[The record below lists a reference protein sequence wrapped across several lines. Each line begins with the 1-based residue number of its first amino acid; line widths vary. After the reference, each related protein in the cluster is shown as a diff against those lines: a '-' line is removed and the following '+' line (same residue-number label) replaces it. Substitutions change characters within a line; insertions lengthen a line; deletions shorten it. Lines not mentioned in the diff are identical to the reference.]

1 MKNFLQTIGSSALA
15 ILFTVLI
22 IGGATHLAEKNSSVL
37 KAEIT
42 LLDLD
47 QINPTRG
54 LSFVSPNG
62 TAYPINNV
70 VTINSL
76 FVQHTA
82 LFSNQDDLI
91 SGVNIDNSPIFLSEG
106 GTPCPAGTV
115 YSGRQVFLPD
125 NFSGECTVGISIP
138 GHPNINEDDG
148 DPNASDNTNELTIVA
163 NQCTDFQ
170 ASILL
175 GQGSNLEVFD
185 PADLGVGASTEGND
199 LFDFNDPVNPIN
211 SINLNYPVAGV
222 AGARTFDIRLDF
234 VSDISLDPINGVTGR
249 AEITSNN
256 GTGGYEIKVR
266 DEGDGNEV
274 ETAQNFAYVFNDLL
288 GANSPFIA
296 TPDPTDAAQMNLRAV
311 ELGTHTDNYNC
322 SINGVTPTSLLNIA
336 PAPPDPCFAGGVNG
350 VANVL
355 TAPLMLG
362 SELVQGE
369 SVIVFASN
377 SSGGVEWT
385 SSNPA
390 NLEVT
395 TLTEA
400 NESDEGAADFV
411 DTLLDDAVAIP
422 TVDTSLAAG
431 ASYDLDCDIN
441 EDDDGNFIS
450 EQCQVNISLPVS
462 YNISAI
468 NYITNVALEEVVEVT
483 VQGGTLNGFLTGTG
497 TYTTGGG
504 ISVNLTGA
512 VSGVVSGSAVG
523 LYNGTVSG
531 QISASVSVA
540 GDMPGQ
546 ATQVSA
552 SDFNDNF
559 MALPGA
565 VAEGILSDIAGT
577 FTSTVK
583 SNAADN
589 SNVALLFPK
598 RAGSSLLTAVDAQGC
613 IATFNVEVIGQE
625 VILEPVGFESG
636 DVLDVADVIQINA
649 FIGAANQEIEETEN
663 ISATAGIEW
672 FSSNEQV
679 ATIDGTGLLT
689 ALKPGITN
697 ITARYDT
704 GDAEIG
710 TIESKPLSITV
721 NKITDLLIS
730 YDKPTQAKLDASDL
744 ELANQSI
751 TIAIHNPE
759 AAGKTLTV
767 EGQTVNITLPTGT
780 YDNDIAKVTAI
791 TTQLQTDIDAL
802 TITDS
807 SAVVQDLIN
816 VTTVDG
822 FPGMLVLE
830 PNNQAAD
837 HDGDNQ
843 VDLDENGQIDI
854 ATTANTD
861 QMAIIPNFEAT
872 IDLPAAETYGLDI
885 IAKYDNGATEK
896 LLPTSFTW
904 VNTPVNYLEQAALDT
919 GLLKFGEI
927 AGLSN
932 VVAQFENADGS
943 FVQSNYLTVEVTA
956 GPAIDYIHRIGSG
969 ALTKGS
975 RINLRAKI
983 TDVDTVADIT
993 NIETSVV
1000 YSTGST
1006 YSEIIDDADAIW
1018 FSATTFLD
1026 EVVLESSS
1034 ETTEEGE
1041 VPAPTALPYKIYD
1054 IPVEV
1059 PIDENLFDG
1068 LYNLIISI
1076 TDSENN
1082 TLNYVY
1088 PIRIGN
1094 IGEGDVNGDG
1104 TTNMIDVII
1113 AFQIATGGIP
1123 SPTAAQLQAANVD
1136 GVGGVTLIDV
1146 ILLFNAV
1153 NN

>member
-1 MKNFLQTIGSSALA
+1 MKNYLQTIGSSALA

-22 IGGATHLAEKNSSVL
+22 VGGATHLAEKNSSVL
-37 KAEIT
+37 KAAVIT
-42 LLDLD
+42 D
-47 QINPTRG
+47 INFDDVDDNAGIT
-54 LSFVSPNG
+54 FASPAG

-76 FVQHTA
+76 YIDYILA
-82 LFSNQDDLI
+82 SLDDDGI
-91 SGVNIDNSPIFLSEG
+91 ASGTTIDDSPIFLSEG
-106 GTPCPAGTV
+106 SVPCPAGTV
-115 YSGRQVFLPD
+115 YTGRQVVLPD
-125 NFSGECTVGISIP
+125 TFVGSCTIGVSIP
-138 GHPNINEDDG
+138 GRTNINEDDG
-148 DPNASDNTNELTIVA
+148 AFGVLDGTNELTISA
-163 NQCTDFQ
+163 NQCTELQ

-185 PADLGVGASTEGND
+185 PADLGVGANSEAFAD
-199 LFDFNDPVNPIN
+199 LYDFATLDIT
-211 SINLNYPVAGV
+211 SLDFNYPVAGV
-222 AGARTFDIRLDF
+222 AGARTFNIRLDF
-234 VSDISLDPINGVTGR
+234 VSDISIDPIGGVTGR
-249 AEITSNN
+249 AEVVSNN
-256 GTGGYEIKVR
+256 GLGTYEIKVR

-296 TPDPTDAAQMNLRAV
+296 YNEPLGVARMNLRAV
-311 ELGTHTDNYNC
+311 ELGSHTNDYSCTLNDVLPAAC
-322 SINGVTPTSLLNIA
+322 FTGGSDGVI
-336 PAPPDPCFAGGVNG
+336 D
-350 VANVL
+350 VL

-369 SVIVFASN
+369 SAIVFASN

-400 NESDEGAADFV
+400 NEADDSLVDFV
-411 DTLLDDAVAIP
+411 DTLLDDAVAVVQ
-422 TVDTSLAAG
+422 VDNSTAGG
-431 ASYDLDCDIN
+431 ASYDLDCDVN
-441 EDDDGNFIS
+441 LDDAEMFVS
-450 EQCQVNISLPVS
+450 ESCQVNISLPVT
-462 YNISAI
+462 YNIAAVSYTA
-468 NYITNVALEEVVEVT
+468 NVSLDEVVEVS
-483 VQGGTLNGFLTGTG
+483 VQGSELNGFLTGTG
-497 TYTTGGG
+497 TYTNLGG
-504 ISVNLTGA
+504 ISVNLTGT
-512 VSGVVSGSAVG
+512 VSGVVTGTAVG
-523 LYNGTVSG
+523 AYTGTVNG
-531 QISASVSVA
+531 QISAPISVA
-540 GDMPGQ
+540 GSLAGLG
-546 ATQVSA
+546 ASA
-552 SDFNDNF
+552 AAVSDFDSAFSAPN
-559 MALPGA
+559 GA
-565 VAEGILSDIAGT
+565 VSEGTLSDIPGS
-577 FTSTVK
+577 FSSTVK

-589 SNVALLFPK
+589 SNMAILFPK
-598 RAGSSLLTAVDAQGC
+598 RAGTSLLTAVDGQGC
-613 IATFNVEVIGQE
+613 IATFNLEVIGQE
-625 VILEPVGFESG
+625 VILDPVGFNSG

-649 FIGAANQEIEETEN
+649 FVGAANQEIEETQN
-663 ISATAGIEW
+663 ISAAAGIEW
-672 FSSNEQV
+672 FSSNEEV
-679 ATIDGTGLLT
+679 ATVDGTGLLT
-689 ALKPGITN
+689 ALRPGITN

-730 YDKPTQAKLDASDL
+730 YDETTQAKLNASDL
-744 ELANQSI
+744 ATANQSI

-791 TTQLQTDIDAL
+791 TAGLQTAIDGLTEPTGGLDI
-802 TITDS
+802 
-807 SAVVQDLIN
+807 VN

-830 PNNQAAD
+830 PNNQAID
-837 HDGDNQ
+837 HDGDNE

-854 ATTANTD
+854 STTANTD
-861 QMAIIPNFEAT
+861 QMAIIPNFEAA

-896 LLPTSFTW
+896 LLPTAFTW
-904 VNTPVNYLEQAALDT
+904 VNTPVNYLQQAALDT

-956 GPAIDYIHRIGSG
+956 GPAIDYVHRIGSG
-969 ALTKGS
+969 NLVKGS
-975 RINLRAKI
+975 RLNLRAKI
-983 TDVDTVADIT
+983 TDVDTVSDIT

-1000 YSTGST
+1000 FSTGST
-1006 YSEIIDDADAIW
+1006 YSEILADAGAIW
-1018 FSATTFLD
+1018 YSATTFLE
-1026 EVVLESSS
+1026 EVALESSS
-1034 ETTEEGE
+1034 ETEEGE
-1041 VPAPTALPYKIYD
+1041 VAAPTALPYKIYD
-1054 IPVEV
+1054 IPVEI

-1068 LYNLIISI
+1068 LYQLILSI
-1076 TDSENN
+1076 TDAENN

-1088 PIRIGN
+1088 PIRIGD

-1153 NN
+1153 NS